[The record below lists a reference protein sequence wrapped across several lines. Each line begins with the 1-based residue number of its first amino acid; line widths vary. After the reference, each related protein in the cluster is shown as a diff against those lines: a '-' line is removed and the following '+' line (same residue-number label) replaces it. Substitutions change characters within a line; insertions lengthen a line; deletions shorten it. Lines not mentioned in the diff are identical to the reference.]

1 MTVQNMWPLA
11 FLILIPVIISI
22 VLGCKVISLNHK
34 VQGLEKQIA
43 EMSKAPVDEVTG
55 VYTTAVVEESG
66 REVLQTEDL
75 IEASAVEAE
84 QKETPEM
91 RKKIYL
97 TFDDGPSSNT
107 SQILDILKK
116 YDVKATFDAYSDRYY
131 MDESHESLVMEC
143 KEILPTIKK
152 SFKEKLMSLFTIS
165 NYVDKRVPLKV
176 SFYGGNDCR
185 ENSTMS
191 SLSDIIKG
199 ITDTEI
205 ERQLVTS
212 ERKLL
217 LKKLNAIEL
226 KNAKREIREYL

>member
-1 MTVQNMWPLA
+1 MQVGNIQYNYNQYGKQSFEGLKSIKYRGQFDPVANIKDAKTVKS
-11 FLILIPVIISI
+11 FLDCVPIKNL
-22 VLGCKVISLNHK
+22 C
-34 VQGLEKQIA
+34 E
-43 EMSKAPVDEVTG
+43 
-55 VYTTAVVEESG
+55 
-66 REVLQTEDL
+66 
-75 IEASAVEAE
+75 
-84 QKETPEM
+84 
-91 RKKIYL
+91 
-97 TFDDGPSSNT
+97 
-107 SQILDILKK
+107 K

-226 KNAKREIREYL
+226 KNAKRGIREYL